1 MDNAVV
7 TRFGAAPEKKPEPE
21 IENKKEK
28 EEVDYNSLEEA
39 LLGE

>member
-21 IENKKEK
+21 IENKKE
-28 EEVDYNSLEEA
+28 N
-39 LLGE
+39 